1 MEYLERKKVAREKI
15 TFRIVLNNT
24 TSTRPKSIGGKT
36 CESLA
41 SCMKTDVKLLTL
53 TLPNSFRASDGLV
66 LEIKVS
72 GNSLAQMEHTA
83 CAAALAVLLLR
94 EGIITPKVRLLS
106 LHWIIE
112 TREIRLSAASASKCM
127 SSAWASP
134 EVPASG
140 GGGSAPTSTGA
151 QVGPVLPPASP
162 GQASHG
168 TKRHIRDAERSAYV
182 APPPGFEHLRELEVI
197 ALLRKILRFEPS
209 GWAAPSRLR
218 LPGGYQKLN
227 ALLVPNGLFPFIAGH
242 SEFQYRFCQ
251 GKKWEFG
258 FAFPGPQPLRA
269 PPVLALENAPF
280 LTLQSLR
287 NPEVRRDL
295 VWKMSKVTSEQARE
309 ITRAMRE
316 ELEAIVGQ
324 IETVHN
330 GMLFDEN
337 TANASCSES
346 DVATDSV
353 VPTSSGQRLQATPTQ
368 LICSG
373 ETDQDWHMVSDDA
386 SRSECVVPA
395 SGGEAQ
401 QAQQA
406 TSSQPLCTCAGIILL
421 KDRAPLGAHD
431 KTQRLWVL
439 LVTSKEGRMGFPKG
453 RQDFGDRSLLD
464 TAKREFAEETNLN
477 PDVLQFIDNEEPV
490 LDLMWNV
497 CYYVAMWFQQIELE
511 PWKVADGDAER
522 DQNPVVRAEW
532 MSIHDALLKPTF
544 SRPKKI
550 LLQDAAFKWDSMRD
564 PSSGF

>member
-1 MEYLERKKVAREKI
+1 MAAHAKPESTFGGLLSISGENDQSLTVVRDFMEYLERKKVAREKI

-112 TREIRLSAASASKCM
+112 TTEIRLSAASASQCM

-218 LPGGYQKLN
+218 LPGGYQRLN

-242 SEFQYRFCQ
+242 SEFQYRFCE

-258 FAFPGPQPLRA
+258 FAPTSLKPEGVPGQASQEGSQNQRFLC
-269 PPVLALENAPF
+269 LEHALEGYCRSCASF
-280 LTLQSLR
+280 LGVEAFAID
-287 NPEVRRDL
+287 PD
-295 VWKMSKVTSEQARE
+295 
-309 ITRAMRE
+309 AMR
-316 ELEAIVGQ
+316 
-324 IETVHN
+324 
-330 GMLFDEN
+330 
-337 TANASCSES
+337 
-346 DVATDSV
+346 
-353 VPTSSGQRLQATPTQ
+353 
-368 LICSG
+368 
-373 ETDQDWHMVSDDA
+373 DA
-386 SRSECVVPA
+386 SRS
-395 SGGEAQ
+395 
-401 QAQQA
+401 
-406 TSSQPLCTCAGIILL
+406 
-421 KDRAPLGAHD
+421 
-431 KTQRLWVL
+431 
-439 LVTSKEGRMGFPKG
+439 
-453 RQDFGDRSLLD
+453 
-464 TAKREFAEETNLN
+464 AESH
-477 PDVLQFIDNEEPV
+477 Q
-490 LDLMWNV
+490 
-497 CYYVAMWFQQIELE
+497 
-511 PWKVADGDAER
+511 
-522 DQNPVVRAEW
+522 
-532 MSIHDALLKPTF
+532 
-544 SRPKKI
+544 
-550 LLQDAAFKWDSMRD
+550 
-564 PSSGF
+564 